1 MGASIEGKFVRSG
14 RDRSARG
21 DGLIYPTSRER
32 SGNDDS
38 NIEFTSART
47 GVARADGLIHHT
59 GCGRHRSGKVSGDVE
74 LNAAGTGTARGGEA
88 VIPPTGRQ

>member
-21 DGLIYPTSRER
+21 DGHIYPTGWER

-47 GVARADGLIHHT
+47 GVARADGLIHHA
-59 GCGRHRSGKVSGDVE
+59 GCGEHRSEKDSGDVE
-74 LNAAGTGTARGGEA
+74 LNAGHTGTARGEV
-88 VIPPTGRQ
+88 VIQPTGCQ